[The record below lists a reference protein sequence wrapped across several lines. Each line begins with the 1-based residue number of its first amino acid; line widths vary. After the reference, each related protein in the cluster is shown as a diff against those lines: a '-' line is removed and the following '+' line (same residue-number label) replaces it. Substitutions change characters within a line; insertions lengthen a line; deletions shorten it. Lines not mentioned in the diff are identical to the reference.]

1 MANTGCLQEV
11 GSKPYDDNAGRTSM
25 KEWVRE
31 GERERQRERER
42 GRERSSGA
50 ESTVTTVLCLH
61 YDPSGESQRYVDA
74 THTHKYVH
82 TCARGSTKILHSAH
96 QKSHED
102 TYLLS
107 CTHTRTHTRT
117 LLSSTQ
123 PTCVNEGRKSKI
135 FPVFSAACF

>member
-11 GSKPYDDNAGRTSM
+11 GSKPDDDNAGRTSM
-25 KEWVRE
+25 KEWARE
-31 GERERQRERER
+31 RERERQRERDREHR
-42 GRERSSGA
+42 RERSSGA

-82 TCARGSTKILHSAH
+82 TCARGRTKILHSAH

-102 TYLLS
+102 TYYLLR
-107 CTHTRTHTRT
+107 CTHTHTHTHT
-117 LLSSTQ
+117 SQL
-123 PTCVNEGRKSKI
+123 P
-135 FPVFSAACF
+135 SAHLC